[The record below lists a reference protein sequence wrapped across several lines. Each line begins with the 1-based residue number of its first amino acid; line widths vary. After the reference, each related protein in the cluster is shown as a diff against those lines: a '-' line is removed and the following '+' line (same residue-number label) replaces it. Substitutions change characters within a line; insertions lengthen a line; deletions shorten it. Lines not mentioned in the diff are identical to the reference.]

1 MANAPRLVL
10 VDGSSSLYRAFF
22 ALPPLSNSKG
32 TPTHAILGFTT
43 MLLKLLREEDPEAL
57 AVAFDGP
64 GPTTRHLEYPKY
76 KAQRPEMP
84 ESMEQQIPPIHRVL
98 AAMRVPVLM
107 MAAEEADDI
116 LGTMALRA
124 AALDYRVI
132 LVSGDKD
139 LLQLVGERIV
149 VRDTGKERRWG
160 PAEVQERYGITPSQ
174 FPDFLS
180 LMGDSIDNIPGVPGV
195 GEKTAR
201 DLLQQ
206 FGSLEALLERS
217 AEVAKSKL
225 RESLRTYAEQARL
238 SKRLASIRTDLPV
251 PWAVTDLT
259 RKAPDVTGLLDLF
272 RELEFSRLVHHFSQP
287 DLA

>member
-1 MANAPRLVL
+1 MSRSQRTPDNRSIRAWRMAGFSCHQSVIRWSGAFMANAPRLVL

-116 LGTMALRA
+116 LGTSSRRASCPLRGPC
-124 AALDYRVI
+124 D
-132 LVSGDKD
+132 
-139 LLQLVGERIV
+139 
-149 VRDTGKERRWG
+149 RRG
-160 PAEVQERYGITPSQ
+160 MRSCRSRET
-174 FPDFLS
+174 S
-180 LMGDSIDNIPGVPGV
+180 LP
-195 GEKTAR
+195 
-201 DLLQQ
+201 
-206 FGSLEALLERS
+206 
-217 AEVAKSKL
+217 L
-225 RESLRTYAEQARL
+225 R
-238 SKRLASIRTDLPV
+238 
-251 PWAVTDLT
+251 
-259 RKAPDVTGLLDLF
+259 
-272 RELEFSRLVHHFSQP
+272 
-287 DLA
+287 